1 MCRRPIV
8 AVLIL
13 MAASTAIA
21 ADDFYEQQLRA
32 AKADYQAN
40 RLAQATDELRIAA
53 FGFLDRPALLQEALA
68 RLAVAQETL
77 GRTEERSKAIERFLM
92 VEQRFASYHPLALE
106 APIRSAF
113 EKLLSDTV
121 PHATLVAMPGLASIA
136 NFEIRKVAELPE
148 NKRIAAY
155 EAGAQRESKNIEW
168 RLALAREYAAKDDQ
182 AQVIRWGTRALEL
195 DSKNQE
201 ARALVAHARAS
212 RREYREALVLITD
225 ADLKARPDLY
235 ADQTVSLAN
244 LGRYK
249 EAQAAFASVPDRLKR
264 RPDVQKAAE
273 LISKNTVVTK
283 PAAKSEPVPPKPAP
297 VVVASAPPDPVA
309 PDATE
314 VLDLT
319 HRLIHDG
326 RVDEAFSR
334 LRAAV
339 DSEPDNRSLRL
350 ALLEAAVLS
359 KDWQTAAS
367 QVPKVTPLAAGEEL
381 WMFYSSVALYE
392 TGQKQQARP
401 LMERARSHMVPSPI
415 VNYYL
420 KAILGQTG

>member
-1 MCRRPIV
+1 MCRNPIV
-8 AVLIL
+8 AVLL
-13 MAASTAIA
+13 FMAVSSAIA

-53 FGFLDRPALLQEALA
+53 FGFLDRPPLLQEALA
-68 RLAVAQETL
+68 RLAVAQETM
-77 GRTEERSKAIERFLM
+77 GQSEERTKTIERFLV
-92 VEQRFASYHPLALE
+92 VEQRFGSYHPAALE
-106 APIRSAF
+106 PAIRAAF

-121 PHATLVAMPGLASIA
+121 PHSTLVAMPGLAAIA

-155 EAGAQRESKNIEW
+155 EAGAQREPKNIEW

-182 AQVIRWGTRALEL
+182 GQVIRWGSRALDL

-201 ARALVAHARAS
+201 ARALVAHAHAS
-212 RREYREALVLITD
+212 RRECRDALVMITD

-235 ADQTVSLAN
+235 ADQTVCLAN
-244 LGRYK
+244 LARYK
-249 EAQAAFASVPDRLKR
+249 EAQSALANVPDRLKR
-264 RPDVQKAAE
+264 RPDVQKAAD
-273 LISKNTVVTK
+273 LISKNTTAVTK
-283 PAAKSEPVPPKPAP
+283 PAPQKAAP
-297 VVVASAPPDPVA
+297 VVVASAAQDPVVPNA
-309 PDATE
+309 AE

-319 HRLIHDG
+319 HKLIHDG
-326 RVDEAFSR
+326 RVEEAYSR

-339 DSEPDNRSLRL
+339 QTEPANRSLRL
-350 ALLEAAVLS
+350 GLLEAAVLS
-359 KDWQTAAS
+359 RDWQTAVN
-367 QVPKVTPLAAGEEL
+367 QVSKVTPLAAGEEL
-381 WMFYSSVALYE
+381 YMFYSSVALYE
-392 TGQKQQARP
+392 TGQKDEARP

-420 KAILGQTG
+420 KAILGETG